1 MSIKGNH
8 KGFTLIELLLVVV
21 ILAVLAAIAIPRFS
35 SSAKEAK
42 IAACKANIANINTQ
56 LELYYTKNGTWPSNL
71 SDFLNDTEY
80 FPDGPPTC
88 PFGDDYELDPNTHRV
103 VPHNHE

>member
-1 MSIKGNH
+1 MIIRGNH

-42 IAACKANIANINTQ
+42 ISACKANIANINTQ
-56 LELYYTKNGTWPSNL
+56 LELYYTKNGTWPDNL
-71 SDFLNDTEY
+71 SDFLNNKEY

-88 PFGDDYELDPNTHRV
+88 PFGDPYELDPKTHRV
-103 VPHNHE
+103 VPHNHQ

>member
-1 MSIKGNH
+1 MIIRRSH

-42 IAACKANIANINTQ
+42 ISACKANIANINTQ
-56 LELYYTKNGTWPSNL
+56 LELYYTKNGTWPDDFSA
-71 SDFLNDTEY
+71 FLNDTEY

-88 PFGDDYELDPNTHRV
+88 PFGDAYELDPNTHRV